1 MGRLGLASR
10 DGGDGGRPDV
20 TSLGLGAAPRTSA
33 ASVTFGWLIRA
44 TWSIR
49 CTPVPSINRRTRS
62 NHFNRRTP
70 PPGVTPVAYCD
81 GGDGQRQAEAVL
93 TSCPRQPRYSLSYK
107 YDAPSTRSG
116 SP

>member
-1 MGRLGLASR
+1 MGRLGLAS
-10 DGGDGGRPDV
+10 GDGGRAGG

-49 CTPVPSINRRTRS
+49 CTPVSSINRRTRI
-62 NHFNRRTP
+62 NLDNRTVP

-81 GGDGQRQAEAVL
+81 GGDEQRQAEAVL
-93 TSCPRQPRYSLSYK
+93 TSCPRQPRYSLS
-107 YDAPSTRSG
+107 
-116 SP
+116 